1 MHNAKKESMKNTIL
15 LLFMLTMISCHKKIE
30 NEISQNIE
38 VEKTEMT
45 DKEFIEKLIKADF
58 FKYAEPTININQI
71 DSLNVYDEK
80 SNKFARIDAEELA
93 EFSFD
98 NFVPQITKML
108 VKRDI
113 KLLVKK
119 TENTEKINQINV
131 NGENIILYTKEELE
145 NGNFWNSASVNF
157 FRKLNK
163 LLEEKKSKERFYL
176 VYEGNDLSTFLL
188 TNSQNGIFIE
198 RYKSET
204 NEIPR
209 NPQ

>member
-1 MHNAKKESMKNTIL
+1 
-15 LLFMLTMISCHKKIE
+15 MLTIISCNKKSE

-38 VEKTEMT
+38 VVKPEMT

-58 FKYAEPTININQI
+58 FKYAEPTIDINQI

-98 NFVPQITKML
+98 NFVPQLSRIL
-108 VKRDI
+108 DKRGI

-119 TENTEKINQINV
+119 TGNTEKINEINV
-131 NGENIILYTKEELE
+131 NGENIILYTKEEMQ
-145 NGNFWNSASVNF
+145 NDIFWNSASVNF
-157 FRKLNK
+157 FSKLNK

-188 TNSQNGIFIE
+188 TNSQYGIFIE
-198 RYKSET
+198 RYKSEI

>member
-1 MHNAKKESMKNTIL
+1 MHNAKNQSMKNIIL
-15 LLFMLTMISCHKKIE
+15 ILFMLTMISCHKKSE
-30 NEISQNIE
+30 NEMSQNIE
-38 VEKTEMT
+38 VVKPEMT

-58 FKYAEPTININQI
+58 FKYAEATIDINQI

-80 SNKFARIDAEELA
+80 SNKFVRIDAEELA

-98 NFVPQITKML
+98 NFVPQLTRIL
-108 VKRDI
+108 DKRGI

-119 TENTEKINQINV
+119 TENTEKINEINV
-131 NGENIILYTKEELE
+131 NGENIILYTKEEMQ
-145 NGNFWNSASVNF
+145 NDIFWNSASVNF

-188 TNSQNGIFIE
+188 TNSQYGIFIE
-198 RYKSET
+198 RYKSEI

>member
-1 MHNAKKESMKNTIL
+1 MHNAKNQSMKNIIL
-15 LLFMLTMISCHKKIE
+15 ILFMLTMISCHKKSE
-30 NEISQNIE
+30 NEMSQNIE
-38 VEKTEMT
+38 VVKPEMT
-45 DKEFIEKLIKADF
+45 DKEFIEKQIKADF
-58 FKYAEPTININQI
+58 FKYAEPTIDINQI

-98 NFVPQITKML
+98 NFVPQLTRIL
-108 VKRDI
+108 DKRGI

-119 TENTEKINQINV
+119 TENTEKINEINV
-131 NGENIILYTKEELE
+131 NGENIILYTKEEMQ
-145 NGNFWNSASVNF
+145 NDIFWNSASVNF

-188 TNSQNGIFIE
+188 TNSQYGIFIE
-198 RYKSET
+198 RYKSEI